1 MEACRGAE
9 IPEIDECHP
18 DDHNH
23 GSGDGEGSGA
33 VSLGGGFM
41 EVTND
46 AYRSGSGSG
55 DASANLDFMN
65 DADGGVDGSGS
76 GDATANLD
84 FMNDASGS
92 PLYTMSDQGTNIC
105 PDGYLGIEDRA
116 TCEAEAAEI
125 KNVLRD
131 TQVRAPEHTPLSSQ
145 YFPLN
150 EVMMGINTL
159 PGPNCST

>member
-18 DDHNH
+18 DDHGH
-23 GSGDGEGSGA
+23 GSGNGEGSGTL
-33 VSLGGGFM
+33 SLGGGFM

-55 DASANLDFMN
+55 DAATGTNMDFP
-65 DADGGVDGSGS
+65 
-76 GDATANLD
+76 
-84 FMNDASGS
+84 NDASGS

-131 TQVRAPEHTPLSSQ
+131 TQVRAPEHTQISIISLI
-145 YFPLN
+145 L
-150 EVMMGINTL
+150 IKR
-159 PGPNCST
+159 